1 MTDAVYLYAKAM
13 NDLANV
19 EEIRTD
25 PLSCTGGGVWS
36 GGDSFLRA
44 IKAVSLL

>member
-36 GGDSFLRA
+36 GGDSFLRSL
-44 IKAVSLL
+44 KTVSLL